1 MFDNEKLQQ
10 FIQQQLETRLQG
22 VIDSLITDETWLS
35 DIETRVILRTQQS
48 LTDRFQDV
56 SEIPGIV
63 NTVMTSVKT
72 IIASGELPEL
82 RSYINQDVINA
93 SVTKGVTDIVTKAV
107 DNLIVD
113 PAWIDQV
120 QRSVDQHMMDRV
132 VQQLS
137 HVDINTAISNHVEQ
151 SFERWKTRLRQDTI
165 GDAISLETQTNELC
179 LVEGAV
185 VARSSLVTPQVQVTD
200 LMEVQGTAR
209 VQNLVVLGNIN
220 TDNHCWN
227 ELAEAIGQKASASLT
242 ESWKQQLVM
251 SVRDLISEQGI
262 DFHDVTIGGENLV
275 EDRRLSSGIVDSNL
289 ETLGKLKNLE
299 VLGHAKIA
307 DTVNVLNHRVGINTD
322 QPEMALTVWDE
333 EVGVMAG
340 KLAQNTAYIGTN
352 RRHGL
357 VLGINRQPVID
368 IDVDGL
374 VTMKSLRL
382 DRFRV
387 GHATDVPGWSG
398 TRGDLMLNSDPKPDQ
413 PFAWVCLGAYRWQP
427 LRSA

>member
-1 MFDNEKLQQ
+1 MTMLDNEKLQQ
-10 FIQQQLETRLQG
+10 FIQ
-22 VIDSLITDETWLS
+22 I
-35 DIETRVILRTQQS
+35 
-48 LTDRFQDV
+48 
-56 SEIPGIV
+56 
-63 NTVMTSVKT
+63 
-72 IIASGELPEL
+72 
-82 RSYINQDVINA
+82 INA
-93 SVTKGVTDIVTKAV
+93 AVTQSVTDIITKAV
-107 DNLIVD
+107 DDLIID
-113 PAWIDQV
+113 PAWLNQV
-120 QRSVDQHMMDRV
+120 QRAVDQHMMDRV

-137 HVDINTAISNHVEQ
+137 HVDVNTAISDHIEK
-151 SFERWKTRLRQDTI
+151 SLDRWKSQLRQDVV
-165 GDAISLETQTNELC
+165 GDVITLETQTNELC

-227 ELAEAIGQKASASLT
+227 ELAEAISQKASSSIT

-262 DFHDVTIGGENLV
+262 DFHDVMIGGEKLV

-352 RRHGL
+352 RRHNL